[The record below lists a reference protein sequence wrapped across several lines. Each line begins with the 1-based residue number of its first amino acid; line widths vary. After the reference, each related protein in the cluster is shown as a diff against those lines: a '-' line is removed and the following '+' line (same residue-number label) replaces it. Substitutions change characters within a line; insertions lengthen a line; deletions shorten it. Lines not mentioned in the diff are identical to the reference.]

1 MDKIYTKKPMYNF
14 SSVRLKESDRELLRL
29 AAARSGLSQSE
40 FLRHSIRETAKK
52 ILLEGEQGQQ
62 T

>member
-14 SSVRLKESDRELLRL
+14 SSVRITERDRELLRA

-52 ILLEGEQGQQ
+52 VLKGAQEQQ